1 VFFGDFNLDGIPD
14 VSAANKGSQRPG
26 PNDFERKTPIH
37 LFQAKGDPL
46 NEESWHEI
54 ELGRYVVPQNAEPVD
69 LDNDGDLDII
79 VGSRGEERMVF
90 FENEDPS
97 NLKFKEH
104 SINVEGIYMA
114 GFNLEYED
122 LNGDGRLDII
132 GASDEYT
139 GVVWIEQPEN
149 FNEEWLVH
157 HIGDFGPDWMIGFG
171 IADIDND
178 GDTDVIS
185 GSYSRGS
192 RMGDEDVDRLD
203 GLGRIGWFENPG
215 DPSSVWIRHDITRRK
230 RGMFDKLIPR
240 DLDNDGDIDFLA
252 TRGNSDPYDGV
263 IWLEQIRTRNPLP
276 TFKAARSGESPE
288 MPLP

>member
-1 VFFGDFNLDGIPD
+1 
-14 VSAANKGSQRPG
+14 
-26 PNDFERKTPIH
+26 
-37 LFQAKGDPL
+37 
-46 NEESWHEI
+46 
-54 ELGRYVVPQNAEPVD
+54 
-69 LDNDGDLDII
+69 
-79 VGSRGEERMVF
+79 
-90 FENEDPS
+90 
-97 NLKFKEH
+97 
-104 SINVEGIYMA
+104 
-114 GFNLEYED
+114 
-122 LNGDGRLDII
+122 
-132 GASDEYT
+132 
-139 GVVWIEQPEN
+139 
-149 FNEEWLVH
+149 
-157 HIGDFGPDWMIGFG
+157 MIGFG

>member
-1 VFFGDFNLDGIPD
+1 
-14 VSAANKGSQRPG
+14 
-26 PNDFERKTPIH
+26 
-37 LFQAKGDPL
+37 
-46 NEESWHEI
+46 
-54 ELGRYVVPQNAEPVD
+54 
-69 LDNDGDLDII
+69 
-79 VGSRGEERMVF
+79 
-90 FENEDPS
+90 
-97 NLKFKEH
+97 
-104 SINVEGIYMA
+104 MA
-114 GFNLEYED
+114 GFNLEYDD

-149 FNEEWLVH
+149 FNDEWLVH

-215 DPSSVWIRHDITRRK
+215 NPSPAWIRHDITRRK

-276 TFKAARSGESPE
+276 TFNAARSGESPE